1 MPSAERSLK
10 AARWLWCDVCSCVD
24 EAALLSRL
32 LLCTSLLAWAMAVT
46 CALAAFGPY
55 WRSSVQWWLRRCR
68 RKTGRAAERK
78 GGKDAGDQRTVTAVG
93 LDVTD
98 L

>member
-1 MPSAERSLK
+1 M
-10 AARWLWCDVCSCVD
+10 CSCVD

-55 WRSSVQWWLRRCR
+55 WRSSAQWWLRWCR
-68 RKTGRAAERK
+68 RKTGRAAGDRK
-78 GGKDAGDQRTVTAVG
+78 GGKSGEQQTVTAVG